1 MRILDSIKILS
12 LVCFF
17 IALDVNAEFTT
28 NTLTINSLSI
38 EIRRNE
44 NEIIFEGDVFI
55 KSKDFEINADNAVFN
70 NKNKMVSVSGAP
82 SRINSTYEDN
92 IFIGSADKIVFSET
106 NEVQLIGNAQ
116 MNYEN
121 IDISSNEISFSLQ
134 DGKITTNN

>member
-1 MRILDSIKILS
+1 MGIDL
-12 LVCFF
+12 
-17 IALDVNAEFTT
+17 NAEFTT

-38 EIRRNE
+38 EIRKNE
-44 NEIIFEGDVFI
+44 NEIIFDGDVFI

-70 NKNKMVSVSGAP
+70 NKNKIVSVIGAP

-92 IFIGSADKIVFSET
+92 IFIGSADRIVFSET

>member
-1 MRILDSIKILS
+1 MGIDL
-12 LVCFF
+12 
-17 IALDVNAEFTT
+17 NAEFTT

-38 EIRRNE
+38 EVRRNE
-44 NEIIFEGDVFI
+44 NEIIFDGDVFI

-70 NKNKMVSVSGAP
+70 NKNKMVSVIGAP

-92 IFIGSADKIVFSET
+92 IFIGSADRIVFSET

>member
-1 MRILDSIKILS
+1 MAIDLD
-12 LVCFF
+12 
-17 IALDVNAEFTT
+17 AEFTT

-38 EIRRNE
+38 EVRKNE
-44 NEIIFEGDVFI
+44 NEIIFNGGVFI
-55 KSKDFEINADNAVFN
+55 KSKDFEINADNAIYN
-70 NKNKMVSVSGAP
+70 NKNKIVSVSGAP

>member
-38 EIRRNE
+38 EIRKNE
-44 NEIIFEGDVFI
+44 NEIIFDGDVFI

-70 NKNKMVSVSGAP
+70 NKNKMVSVIGAP

>member
-38 EIRRNE
+38 EVRKNE
-44 NEIIFEGDVFI
+44 NEIIFDGDVFI
-55 KSKDFEINADNAVFN
+55 KSKDFEINADNAIYN
-70 NKNKMVSVSGAP
+70 NKNKIVSVSGGP

>member
-17 IALDVNAEFTT
+17 IALDVNAEFTN

-38 EIRRNE
+38 EVRRNE
-44 NEIIFEGDVFI
+44 NEIIFDGDVFI

-70 NKNKMVSVSGAP
+70 NKNKMVSVIGAP

-92 IFIGSADKIVFSET
+92 IFIGSADRIVFSET

>member
-44 NEIIFEGDVFI
+44 NEIIFNGDVFI
-55 KSKDFEINADNAVFN
+55 KSKDFEINADNAIYN
-70 NKNKMVSVSGAP
+70 NKNKIVSVSGAP

>member
-1 MRILDSIKILS
+1 MGIDL
-12 LVCFF
+12 
-17 IALDVNAEFTT
+17 NAEFTT

-44 NEIIFEGDVFI
+44 NEIIFNGGVFI
-55 KSKDFEINADNAVFN
+55 KSKDFEINADNAIYN
-70 NKNKMVSVSGAP
+70 NKNKIVSVSGAP

-92 IFIGSADKIVFSET
+92 IFIGSADRIVFSET

>member
-1 MRILDSIKILS
+1 LKILYSIKIPS
-12 LVCFF
+12 LVCFL
-17 IALDVNAEFTT
+17 ITLSLNAEFTT
-28 NTLTINSLSI
+28 NTLTINSLLI
-38 EIRRNE
+38 EVRKNE
-44 NEIIFEGDVFI
+44 NEIIFDGDVFI
-55 KSKDFEINADNAVFN
+55 KSKDFEINADNAIYN
-70 NKNKMVSVSGAP
+70 NKNKIVSVSGAP

>member
-1 MRILDSIKILS
+1 MTIDL
-12 LVCFF
+12 
-17 IALDVNAEFTT
+17 NAEFTT

-38 EIRRNE
+38 EIRKNE
-44 NEIIFEGDVFI
+44 NEIIFDGDVFI
-55 KSKDFEINADNAVFN
+55 KSKDFEINADNAVYN
-70 NKNKMVSVSGAP
+70 NKNKIVSVSGAP

>member
-1 MRILDSIKILS
+1 MTIYL
-12 LVCFF
+12 
-17 IALDVNAEFTT
+17 NAEFTT

-38 EIRRNE
+38 EVRKNE
-44 NEIIFEGDVFI
+44 NEIIFDGDVFI
-55 KSKDFEINADNAVFN
+55 KSKDFEINADNAVYN
-70 NKNKMVSVSGAP
+70 NKNKIVSVSGAP

>member
-38 EIRRNE
+38 EIRKNE
-44 NEIIFEGDVFI
+44 NEIIFDGDVII
-55 KSKDFEINADNAVFN
+55 KSKDFEINADNAIYN
-70 NKNKMVSVSGAP
+70 NKNKIVSVSGAP

-92 IFIGSADKIVFSET
+92 IFIGSADRIVFSET

>member
-1 MRILDSIKILS
+1 MGIDL
-12 LVCFF
+12 
-17 IALDVNAEFTT
+17 NAEFTT

-38 EIRRNE
+38 EIRKNE
-44 NEIIFEGDVFI
+44 NEIIFDGDVFI
-55 KSKDFEINADNAVFN
+55 KSKDFEINADNAIYN
-70 NKNKMVSVSGAP
+70 NKNKIVSVSGAP

>member
-1 MRILDSIKILS
+1 MRILDSIKTLS
-12 LVCFF
+12 LICFF

-38 EIRRNE
+38 EVRKNE
-44 NEIIFEGDVFI
+44 NEIIFNGNVFI
-55 KSKDFEINADNAVFN
+55 KSKDFEINADNAIYN
-70 NKNKMVSVSGAP
+70 NKNKIVSVSGAP

>member
-1 MRILDSIKILS
+1 MGIDL
-12 LVCFF
+12 
-17 IALDVNAEFTT
+17 NAEFTT

-38 EIRRNE
+38 EVRKNE

>member
-1 MRILDSIKILS
+1 MGIDL
-12 LVCFF
+12 
-17 IALDVNAEFTT
+17 NAEFTT

-38 EIRRNE
+38 EVRKNE
-44 NEIIFEGDVFI
+44 NEIIFDGDVFI
-55 KSKDFEINADNAVFN
+55 KSKDFEINADNAVYN
-70 NKNKMVSVSGAP
+70 NKNKIVSVSGTP

>member
-1 MRILDSIKILS
+1 LRILDSIKTLS
-12 LVCFF
+12 LICFF

-44 NEIIFEGDVFI
+44 NEIIFNGGVFI
-55 KSKDFEINADNAVFN
+55 KSKDFEINADNAIYN
-70 NKNKMVSVSGAP
+70 NKNKIVSVSGAP

>member
-1 MRILDSIKILS
+1 MRILDSIKTLS
-12 LVCFF
+12 LICFF
-17 IALDVNAEFTT
+17 IALDVNSEFTT

-44 NEIIFEGDVFI
+44 NKIIFNGGVFL
-55 KSKDFEINADNAVFN
+55 KSKEFEINADNAVYN
-70 NKNKMVSVSGAP
+70 NKNKIVSVSGAP
-82 SRINSTYEDN
+82 SRINSTFEDN

>member
-12 LVCFF
+12 IVYFF
-17 IALDVNAEFTT
+17 IALDINAEFTT

-38 EIRRNE
+38 EVRRNE
-44 NEIIFEGDVFI
+44 NEIIFDGDVFI

-70 NKNKMVSVSGAP
+70 NKNKMVSVIGAP

-92 IFIGSADKIVFSET
+92 IFIGSADRIVFSET

>member
-1 MRILDSIKILS
+1 MGIDL
-12 LVCFF
+12 
-17 IALDVNAEFTT
+17 NAEFTT

-38 EIRRNE
+38 EIRKNE
-44 NEIIFEGDVFI
+44 NEIIFDGDVFI
-55 KSKDFEINADNAVFN
+55 KSKDFEINADNAIYN
-70 NKNKMVSVSGAP
+70 NKNKIVSVSGAP

-92 IFIGSADKIVFSET
+92 IFIGSADRIVFSET

>member
-12 LVCFF
+12 LACFF

-38 EIRRNE
+38 EVRKNE
-44 NEIIFEGDVFI
+44 NEIIFDGDVFI
-55 KSKDFEINADNAVFN
+55 KSKDFEINADNAIYN
-70 NKNKMVSVSGAP
+70 NKNKIVSVSGAP

>member
-1 MRILDSIKILS
+1 MTIYL
-12 LVCFF
+12 
-17 IALDVNAEFTT
+17 NAEFTT

-38 EIRRNE
+38 EVRKNE
-44 NEIIFEGDVFI
+44 NEIIFDGDVFI
-55 KSKDFEINADNAVFN
+55 KSKDFEINADNAIYN
-70 NKNKMVSVSGAP
+70 NKNKIVSVSGAP

>member
-1 MRILDSIKILS
+1 MGIDL
-12 LVCFF
+12 
-17 IALDVNAEFTT
+17 NAEFTT

-38 EIRRNE
+38 EIRKNE
-44 NEIIFEGDVFI
+44 NEIIFDGDVFI
-55 KSKDFEINADNAVFN
+55 KSKDFEINADNAIYN

>member
-1 MRILDSIKILS
+1 LRILDSIKTLS
-12 LVCFF
+12 LICFF
-17 IALDVNAEFTT
+17 IALDVNSEFTT

-44 NEIIFEGDVFI
+44 NKIIFNGGVFI
-55 KSKDFEINADNAVFN
+55 KSKEFEINADNAVYN
-70 NKNKMVSVSGAP
+70 NKNKIVSVSGAP
-82 SRINSTYEDN
+82 SRINSTFEDN

>member
-1 MRILDSIKILS
+1 MRILDSIKTLS
-12 LVCFF
+12 LICFF

-44 NEIIFEGDVFI
+44 NKIIFNGGVFI
-55 KSKDFEINADNAVFN
+55 KSKEFEINADNAVYN
-70 NKNKMVSVSGAP
+70 NKNKIVSVSGAP
-82 SRINSTYEDN
+82 SRINSTFEDN

-121 IDISSNEISFSLQ
+121 IDISSNEISLSFQ

>member
-1 MRILDSIKILS
+1 MRILDSIKTLS

-38 EIRRNE
+38 EVRKNE
-44 NEIIFEGDVFI
+44 NEIIFDGDVFI
-55 KSKDFEINADNAVFN
+55 KSKDFEINADNAIYN
-70 NKNKMVSVSGAP
+70 NKNKIVSVSGAP

>member
-1 MRILDSIKILS
+1 MGIDL
-12 LVCFF
+12 
-17 IALDVNAEFTT
+17 NAEFTT

-38 EIRRNE
+38 EVRRNE
-44 NEIIFEGDVFI
+44 NEIIFDGDVFI

-70 NKNKMVSVSGAP
+70 NKNKIVSVSGAP

>member
-1 MRILDSIKILS
+1 MGIDL
-12 LVCFF
+12 
-17 IALDVNAEFTT
+17 NAEFTT

-38 EIRRNE
+38 EIRKNE
-44 NEIIFEGDVFI
+44 NEIIFDGDVFI
-55 KSKDFEINADNAVFN
+55 KSKDFEINADNAVYN
-70 NKNKMVSVSGAP
+70 NKNKIVSVSGAP

>member
-1 MRILDSIKILS
+1 MRILDSIKTLS
-12 LVCFF
+12 LICFF

-38 EIRRNE
+38 EVRRNE
-44 NEIIFEGDVFI
+44 NEIIFDGDVFI

-70 NKNKMVSVSGAP
+70 NKNKMVSVIGAP

-92 IFIGSADKIVFSET
+92 IFIGSADRIVFSET

>member
-1 MRILDSIKILS
+1 LRILDSIKILS

-38 EIRRNE
+38 EVRRNE
-44 NEIIFEGDVFI
+44 NEIIFDGDVFI
-55 KSKDFEINADNAVFN
+55 KSKDFEINADNAIYN
-70 NKNKMVSVSGAP
+70 NKNKIVSVSGAP

-92 IFIGSADKIVFSET
+92 IFIGSADRIVFSET

>member
-38 EIRRNE
+38 EVRRNE
-44 NEIIFEGDVFI
+44 NEIIFDGDVFI
-55 KSKDFEINADNAVFN
+55 KSKDFEINADNAIYN
-70 NKNKMVSVSGAP
+70 NKNKIVSVSGAP